1 MDNSVGS
8 NFKEHLNRL
17 LSLPIELLV
26 HIVSFL
32 SAHDLVKLRYV
43 SRRLRS
49 VCETPSL
56 WREFIWPHFNIRE
69 EHCVKRALESF
80 GQYVQRLS
88 FGHHVTPFKLEAI
101 LRHCSNL
108 VELRLSTESGLSC
121 DQLEKAIRSMG
132 NLQILT
138 VSHWTDEIY
147 LLLMICNR
155 LKKLTVM
162 MDMLHFHEV
171 LTEWAA
177 KGFIPSEL
185 NIISTNYFHPGD
197 LRQLW
202 LSLNSNSSTAHTSYF
217 KVYAR
222 YKVPMNLS
230 PSLPDFQL
238 QFGQSCTLPFVRAST
253 YGLLGLEVDLLLL
266 TNCTYACGRKTLY
279 KATTVYEDQCG
290 FDTRIGLK
298 GFDTIIQRS
307 DLNRNIYSL
316 AFITHFDASHSKL
329 QSGHL
334 EQLAMACRNLL
345 ELNLK
350 YNTDCLKSLQ
360 GLRVIAACCQNLR
373 GLNLLFISA
382 KDVESLVQ
390 LWEILV
396 KLKLIY
402 LAIDTCVLFPCQI
415 DEQNKTIIVN
425 LYQKCSN
432 LKALEF
438 TCCDDCRKVGKVGDC
453 LLLSQFPSLVHLF
466 AITFTCSAVIRDIVS
481 SCAQLKFF
489 IYSSDIFDSSG
500 LPALNCNLEQIHF
513 DMKLVDIPATFM
525 DSISA
530 HGGLVH
536 VVMKVR
542 SVTGDGVTALIE
554 NSPKLITCHIKVE
567 HINASTG
574 RLLDFSTTLKK
585 KFYNRKLFSC
595 GGFSLSRQYITD
607 FMIICINSELTSVW
621 SRDSCHRDFRLE
633 L

>member
-1 MDNSVGS
+1 MDNSIG
-8 NFKEHLNRL
+8 NKFTEHLNSF

-32 SAHDLVKLRYV
+32 TTHDLVNLRYV

-56 WREFIWPHFNIRE
+56 WRELIWPDFNTRE
-69 EHCVKRALESF
+69 ERCVKGALESC

-88 FGHHVTPFKLEAI
+88 FPHHVTPSKLAI

-108 VELRLSTESGLSC
+108 VELRLSTKSKLSC

-132 NLQILT
+132 NLQVLN
-138 VSHWTDEIY
+138 VLWTGGIGP
-147 LLLMICNR
+147 LLVICNR
-155 LKKLTVM
+155 LKELTIIM
-162 MDMLHFHEV
+162 EELHFTEV

-177 KGFIPSEL
+177 KGFTPSAL
-185 NIISTNYFHPGD
+185 NIISTKYFRTTN
-197 LRQLW
+197 LRELW
-202 LSLNSNSSTAHTSYF
+202 LSLNSNSSTAHVSYF
-217 KVYAR
+217 KVYGR

-230 PSLPDFQL
+230 SSLPDFQL
-238 QFGQSCTLPFVRAST
+238 QFGQSCTLPFIRAST
-253 YGLLGLEVDLLLL
+253 YGLLGLGVDLLLL
-266 TNCTYACGRKTLY
+266 TNCTYACGRKTQH
-279 KATTVYEDQCG
+279 KATTVYEDLYG
-290 FDTRIGLK
+290 FDT
-298 GFDTIIQRS
+298 TIQRS
-307 DLNRNIYSL
+307 DLNSNIDSL
-316 AFITHFDASHSKL
+316 AFITHFDASHSQL

-334 EQLAMACRNLL
+334 EQLATACHNLL

-360 GLRVIAACCQNLR
+360 GLRVIAACCQNLG

-382 KDVESLVQ
+382 KDVESQVQ

-402 LAIDTCVLFPCQI
+402 LAVDACVLFPCQI
-415 DEQNKTIIVN
+415 DEQNKKMIVS

-438 TCCDDCRKVGKVGDC
+438 TCCDDCRKVRKVGDC

-466 AITFTCSAVIRDIVS
+466 AITSTCSTAIRDVVS
-481 SCAQLKFF
+481 GCAQLKFF
-489 IYSSDIFDSSG
+489 IYSSDRFDFSG
-500 LPALNCNLEQIHF
+500 VPVLNCNLEQVHF
-513 DMKLVDIPATFM
+513 KMKLVDIPETFM
-525 DSISA
+525 ESISA

-536 VVMKVR
+536 VVMEVQ

-554 NSPKLITCHIKVE
+554 NSPKLTTCHIKVE

-574 RLLDFSTTLKK
+574 KLQDSRNTTLKK

-595 GGFSLSRQYITD
+595 GSYSFSRQYITD
-607 FMIICINSELTSVW
+607 FMIICNNSELTSMW
-621 SRDSCHRDFRLE
+621 SRDSCHRNFRLE